1 MVVNLK
7 IIKSAFVSSSHKC
20 DNLNEKELVKKM
32 LLRRRLTRGAKIA
45 IYLAS
50 EVGYDSEM
58 VVFGTAYGEV
68 QATASIVES
77 IYNKSLLSPTAFQN
91 SVHNTPVSYL
101 SLVSQNRGEIVT
113 VSDLDDTSL
122 SILKVGA
129 IKALTRERVLL
140 LNVDAFEFD
149 KIDEINRCGANQLE
163 SGVSIM
169 IEATKDKA
177 NIEIEDIPYEDF
189 TPSIWQM
196 LEIYHKSKSIENPVV
211 KVEI

>member
-1 MVVNLK
+1 MIVNLK
-7 IIKSAFVSSSHKC
+7 ILKTAFVSASHKC
-20 DNLNEKELVKKM
+20 DNLKEKELVKKM

-50 EVGYDSEM
+50 EVDYDSQM
-58 VVFGTAYGEV
+58 IVFGTAYGEV

-113 VSDLDDTSL
+113 VSDLEETSL

-129 IKALTRERVLL
+129 IKALTRGKILL

-149 KIDEINRCGANQLE
+149 KIDEINRCGATQLE
-163 SGVSIM
+163 SGVSM
-169 IEATKDKA
+169 LVEVTKDKA
-177 NIEIEDIPYEDF
+177 NIEIENIPYEEF
-189 TPSIWQM
+189 TPSLWQM
-196 LEIYHKSKSIENPVV
+196 LEIYHKSKKIENPVV
-211 KVEI
+211 RVEI